1 MHFSLFC
8 YLFPPLSDSPYL
20 TRLPKKYQINIER
33 LLSFDN
39 ITYLCILNHI
49 YIINKVYQV

>member
-20 TRLPKKYQINIER
+20 SRLPKKYQINIER

-39 ITYLCILNHI
+39 IPYLCNSNHYI
-49 YIINKVYQV
+49 YINKVYQV